1 MYTVMVGD
9 DGMFSAEY
17 VVPPA
22 LSIPLGT
29 SGSAVDVVRNEDGT
43 FSADGE
49 VITAETMVT
58 AENGNVYAAV
68 LSPEGVPVGVMHVAA
83 MQDVMLGELGGTV
96 KLTQAEDMSWWLG
109 ETAVA
114 DGSVHTHENGNM
126 YTLMMDAEGM
136 WSAMYKKVE
145 VIVQLG
151 TQGPVTLER
160 AEDMSWWLGSEAV
173 DVASEVM
180 SDNGNT
186 YTLWYTD
193 GVWSTRFEPE
203 SMMIEGTGLVAMT
216 REGDDMYDV
225 EDATLPGSGM
235 GDIDTSMG
243 TYRVTMMDGMFMGT
257 RLDKVAIDANTDD
270 WNTAGMLN
278 GQARAGNPN
287 VSILVDEDDTE
298 DVNEAATA
306 LVVDGEEHPF
316 SALLGSGMSQTN
328 GENFVAEAR
337 DDLME
342 IRDRIEAVL
351 DVFDDDTMSEAQI
364 ALLWGADADDT
375 LNRTQNV
382 EDVLHTVFGSGNGAT
397 TETDLIDAT
406 DAPDADEALAQIT
419 ELILA
424 LSSVDGLATALGDD
438 GALKELGVGDGGK
451 TATQIFDAVES
462 ESTVSYGA
470 LGMTRFGA
478 VSKKER
484 TNAVSDAD
492 FTYDLN
498 LDGNDETVED
508 GPGVLGAFSFGVTGE
523 TVRSRHVMSAGN
535 AYYEGETLAV
545 DQGGTH
551 YSGDISVR
559 VRFVTSKVDGLVT
572 NLRSAAGDPWVYLFD
587 DVETIVLPTQNLT
600 SVAEWNGSGTA
611 SVSFALRAGSPAA
624 QTPNATF
631 SGILLGTGDNAGFQS
646 VGTWSVGDNP
656 DAPSYLAGGFG
667 AERVADEPDRRPDVD
682 DGAGVEAMLSGSM
695 TTLEDGELTFEVAKY
710 GWTRDGVLAADGSS
724 YEWAQQDD
732 PDTDTV
738 DTDATREYEI
748 DLAWLAGREGFESN
762 VNGPNYVAMARE
774 MIETERAKLAAL
786 LDTEQLAD
794 AQETVW
800 QRIQEILLVY
810 VFDAG
815 RGGDWSGRLPTKVSG
830 DYDADSALDTVD
842 DILHALSSLSNLEAA
857 LDQHESALFVG
868 SATDDEADFTYNRDP
883 VDRSDIWNEKDSQVK
898 LWIGKTDFTRFGVW
912 RVRRARNAL
921 RSGGWDNEG
930 GKEAYA
936 YSPLPA
942 AKITAS
948 NAPNYPLNAT
958 ANYQGR
964 TVAFAG
970 LVGYEGDVNVRV
982 EWNNT
987 GEVIGATVETVLSNL
1002 QDADGDRYIN
1012 GIAGFTNNEDIR
1024 EIVFPRVTMTVGD
1037 DDVVDFARTSG
1048 EATVYH
1054 VDRSVDDGSLA
1065 LTEHNGTFVGS
1076 SSDGPLGL
1084 IGTYR
1089 VGVDDDAAAATFVG
1103 AYGAD
1108 LP

>member
-1 MYTVMVGD
+1 M
-9 DGMFSAEY
+9 
-17 VVPPA
+17 PPA
-22 LSIPLGT
+22 LSVPLGS

-43 FSADGE
+43 YSVNGE

-58 AENGNVYAAV
+58 AANGNVYRAI
-68 LSPEGVPVGVMHVAA
+68 LSPEGIPVGVDHVAA
-83 MQDVMLGELGGTV
+83 MQDVMLGDHGGSVT
-96 KLTQAEDMSWWLG
+96 LTQAEDMSWWYG

-114 DGSVHTHENGNM
+114 SGYVHTATNGNM
-126 YTLMMDAEGM
+126 YALTLDSEGM
-136 WSAMYKKVE
+136 WSAMYQQVE
-145 VIVQLG
+145 VTVALG
-151 TQGPVTLER
+151 TQGPITLVR
-160 AEDMSWWLGSEAV
+160 AEDMSWWLGSDAV
-173 DVASEVM
+173 DVGSEVM
-180 SDNGNT
+180 SPSGNT

-193 GVWSTRFEPE
+193 GVWSARFEPE

-216 REGDDMYDV
+216 REGDEMYDV
-225 EDATLPGSGM
+225 EDATLPASGM

-243 TYRVTMMDGMFMGT
+243 TYRVTMMDGMLMGT
-257 RLDKVAIDANTDD
+257 RLDKVAIDGNTDD

-316 SALLGSGMSQTN
+316 SALLGSGMSQTT
-328 GENFVAEAR
+328 GTNFVAEAR

-351 DVFDDDTMSEAQI
+351 DVFDDDTQSETQI
-364 ALLWGADADDT
+364 RLLWGAAAIDDD
-375 LNRTQNV
+375 NRAQNV
-382 EDVLHTVFGSGNGAT
+382 EDVLHTVFGSDNA
-397 TETDLIDAT
+397 DLIAET
-406 DAPDADEALAQIT
+406 DAPDADEALDQIND
-419 ELILA
+419 LIQA

-438 GALKELGVGDGGK
+438 GVLKELGVGDGGK
-451 TATQIFDAVES
+451 TATQIFDAVAS

-484 TNAVSDAD
+484 TNAVSDAE
-492 FTYDLN
+492 FTYDT
-498 LDGNDETVED
+498 DDAVGVQD
-508 GPGVLGAFSFGVTGE
+508 GPGVLGGFSFGVTAE

-535 AYYEGETLAV
+535 AYYEGATLAV

-572 NLRSAAGDPWVYLFD
+572 NLRSADGDPWVYLFD
-587 DVETIVLPTQNLT
+587 DVETIVLPTQTLT
-600 SVAEWNGSGTA
+600 NVAEWNGGGQA

-624 QTPNATF
+624 QELDATF

-646 VGTWSVGDNP
+646 VGTWSVGEDP
-656 DAPSYLAGGFG
+656 DAANYLAGGFG
-667 AERVADEPDRRPDVD
+667 AERVADEPDRRPEVD

-695 TTLEDGELTFEVAKY
+695 ATLEDGKLTLEVAKY
-710 GWTRDGVLAADGSS
+710 GWTRTGELADNGST
-724 YEWAQQDD
+724 YEWAQQDN
-732 PDTDTV
+732 PDTDTP
-738 DTDATREYEI
+738 TDATREYEI

-762 VNGPNYVAMARE
+762 VNGPKYVDMARE

-794 AQETVW
+794 AQENVW

-810 VFDAG
+810 VFDASAT
-815 RGGDWSGRLPTKVSG
+815 GDWNTRLPNKVSG
-830 DYDADSALDTVD
+830 DYDADTALDTVD

-857 LDQHESALFVG
+857 LDPQESALFVG
-868 SATDDEADFTYNRDP
+868 KGDDDDEPFTNRDA

-912 RVRRARNAL
+912 RVRRVRNAL
-921 RSGGWDNEG
+921 RSGNWDNEG

-970 LVGYEGDVNVRV
+970 TAGYEGDVNVRV
-982 EWNNT
+982 DWNNT
-987 GEVIGATVETVLSNL
+987 GEDIGATVQTVLSNL
-1002 QDADGDRYIN
+1002 QNANGDRYIN
-1012 GIAGFTNNEDIR
+1012 GSDWTNNEDIR
-1024 EIVFPRVTMTVGD
+1024 EIVFPLVTMTVGD
-1037 DDVVDFARTSG
+1037 DDVVDFATAG
-1048 EATVYH
+1048 GTATVYH
-1054 VDRSVDDGSLA
+1054 VDRSVANVELD

-1089 VGVDDDAAAATFVG
+1089 TGAADAAAGTTFVG